1 MKLASYPSRR
11 TGPAHVRDCG
21 CDALPWQDCGCHAW
35 DAGLSLDRV
44 IERAQLD
51 MTQYPDETQER
62 RESAGQAQNGRSN
75 EQRQEPHKSA
85 GDAGAARPPLN
96 VLLVLARCRRM
107 AEREMSRGRKHA
119 KEAKRLIADIEAVA
133 QGGLP
138 C

>member
-1 MKLASYPSRR
+1 MKLASYPARR

-35 DAGLSLDRV
+35 DVGLSLDRV

-51 MTQYPDETQER
+51 MTQYPDEP
-62 RESAGQAQNGRSN
+62 APVVA
-75 EQRQEPHKSA
+75 EQL
-85 GDAGAARPPLN
+85 PPLN
-96 VLLVLARCRRM
+96 VLMVLARCRRM

>member
-21 CDALPWQDCGCHAW
+21 CDALPWRDCGCHAW

-51 MTQYPDETQER
+51 MTQYPDEPATENLPPVSTIASTPP
-62 RESAGQAQNGRSN
+62 E
-75 EQRQEPHKSA
+75 
-85 GDAGAARPPLN
+85 RPPLN
-96 VLLVLARCRRM
+96 VLMVLARCRKVAAYNLYDGGKR
-107 AEREMSRGRKHA
+107 ARAARK
-119 KEAKRLIADIEAVA
+119 LIAEIDAIA

-138 C
+138 A

>member
-1 MKLASYPSRR
+1 LSHAMKLASYPARR

-51 MTQYPDETQER
+51 MTQYPDEPATENFLPVSTIASTPP
-62 RESAGQAQNGRSN
+62 E
-75 EQRQEPHKSA
+75 
-85 GDAGAARPPLN
+85 RPPLN
-96 VLLVLARCRRM
+96 VLMVLARCRRM

>member
-1 MKLASYPSRR
+1 VKLLSYPSRR
-11 TGPAHVRDCG
+11 TGPAQVKSCG
-21 CDALPWQDCGCHAW
+21 CNVLPWEACECEKPW

-51 MTQYPDETQER
+51 MTQYPDEP
-62 RESAGQAQNGRSN
+62 APVVA
-75 EQRQEPHKSA
+75 EP
-85 GDAGAARPPLN
+85 RPPLN
-96 VLLVLARCRRM
+96 VLMVLARCRRM